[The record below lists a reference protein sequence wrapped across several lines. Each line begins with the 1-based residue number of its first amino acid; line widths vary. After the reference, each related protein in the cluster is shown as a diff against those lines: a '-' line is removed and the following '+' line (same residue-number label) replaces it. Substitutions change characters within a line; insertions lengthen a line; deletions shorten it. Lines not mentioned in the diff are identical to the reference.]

1 MKLDAMKLDAEK
13 WREWDRKLARL
24 LEADTW
30 KPEPT
35 LLGGLHGEIELEAVG
50 AVPAVELD

>member
-1 MKLDAMKLDAEK
+1 MKLDAEK

-24 LEADTW
+24 LEADAWT
-30 KPEPT
+30 PEPT